1 MPNRNLHI
9 AGPAGNRWA
18 LRNGDWKLILT
29 ESKNRDSAD
38 MPKVELFNLGN
49 DPNEKTDVAGKNPEK
64 VNELKAKLKKQ
75 RELDVASK
83 GGL

>member
-1 MPNRNLHI
+1 
-9 AGPAGNRWA
+9 
-18 LRNGDWKLILT
+18 
-29 ESKNRDSAD
+29 
-38 MPKVELFNLGN
+38 MPKAELFNLGN